1 MSGIFDSV
9 QQQLSGG
16 AVQQVAERTGINPAL
31 AQKAVTAAV
40 PMILGGMAKHAAEP
54 GNAAA
59 IHAEADNHVNSAGV
73 LGDLPAIFTG
83 DGTQGG
89 LLNKAMGQHHEQ
101 VQDGVAKAAGIDRA
115 QAAKVIAVV
124 APVVL
129 GAIALKKRQGQLTGR
144 SGSRIVAA
152 GAATGTDARRDQLA
166 RHRRS
171 ARLGDGSDHEPR
183 RAPRVRRT
191 CFLSVVPPGGMLG

>member
-1 MSGIFDSV
+1 MSGIFDIV

-31 AQKAVTAAV
+31 AQKAVTAAI

-83 DGTQGG
+83 SGTQGG

-101 VQDGVAKAAGIDRA
+101 VQDGVAKAAGIDKA
-115 QAAKVIAVV
+115 QAAKVVAVV

-129 GAIALKKRQGQLTGR
+129 GAIALKKRQGQLTADQIP
-144 SGSRIVAA
+144 GSLQQAQQQGQTHA
-152 GAATGTDARRDQLA
+152 ENNSPG
-166 RHRRS
+166 
-171 ARLGDGSDHEPR
+171 LGGVLGSVMGQIMNREGPR
-183 RAPRVRRT
+183 A
-191 CFLSVVPPGGMLG
+191 